1 MQQPWGG
8 LIVESYLAHDPTRP
22 AVDTPTTVTGCSSTP
37 PATPGAYKK
46 KCEESGEVIAM
57 IDSVI
62 TELDMEMTEA
72 ETEEKLA
79 QEEYKELM
87 ATEEYVNQLH
97 AEYEWIV
104 Q

>member
-1 MQQPWGG
+1 M
-8 LIVESYLAHDPTRP
+8 DPPEHWNSGMAPRSCMTASARCGHGEVLSMDP
-22 AVDTPTTVTGCSSTP
+22 RDWRET
-37 PATPGAYKK
+37 Y
-46 KCEESGEVIAM
+46 EESGEVIAM